1 MSPLIGYGSHPAAPP
16 QAQNCSQ
23 RWLGSRLRK
32 RGRPRR
38 SRRRRPPAPPRKR
51 QMSRRSSPKR
61 ILRRDRTASRSP
73 GRGNPSPQVRPHTQ
87 HPPLLRTLGLQTPQL
102 QTPGPQTPLLPEPR
116 PSEPARAGP
125 SPGESPP
132 PPPLQTLQALT
143 AAAPLGGRK
152 KRLLGERL
160 ASAGPHAPRG
170 RSWGSRTRRTQ
181 LRTRRRSQRHLST
194 LAVTVSAS
202 RRLAALPAAL
212 QLSSRLGGSVCA
224 LRRPPKLHRLR
235 SALQARLR
243 SSCFGARDSESCWH
257 RCCRKKLG
265 RARSGCHALLQDNH
279 APSTKKPCLQLLQP
293 RRRSARSSSLDRAAA
308 ACVQAGGAPSGIARR
323 LPSTG
328 WEAAPPRPPPPEAA
342 PLVPCRLAEQL
353 RPHRPVVPPRSPP
366 SVSSSV
372 RPCCALS
379 DHAANCLI
387 GGPLALALHGAP
399 SPMALHPTMR
409 SLPTTPVEA
418 PPALAGAECR
428 VDHPDCTVYAQR
440 RAT

>member
-243 SSCFGARDSESCWH
+243 SSTAQGTPSRAGIGAVERNWGGRVPAAMPYCRIITPRAPRNPACSCCSPAGAVPGPAALIGRPRRACRPGAPRPESRAACPVLAGKRRLPAPH
-257 RCCRKKLG
+257 RRRQPRWCPVALLSSSDLT
-265 RARSGCHALLQDNH
+265 APLYHHALPHQSQ
-279 APSTKKPCLQLLQP
+279 APS
-293 RRRSARSSSLDRAAA
+293 DRAAP
-308 ACVQAGGAPSGIARR
+308 C
-323 LPSTG
+323 LTM
-328 WEAAPPRPPPPEAA
+328 PRTAL
-342 PLVPCRLAEQL
+342 LV
-353 RPHRPVVPPRSPP
+353 
-366 SVSSSV
+366 
-372 RPCCALS
+372 AL
-379 DHAANCLI
+379 
-387 GGPLALALHGAP
+387 
-399 SPMALHPTMR
+399 
-409 SLPTTPVEA
+409 
-418 PPALAGAECR
+418 
-428 VDHPDCTVYAQR
+428 
-440 RAT
+440 